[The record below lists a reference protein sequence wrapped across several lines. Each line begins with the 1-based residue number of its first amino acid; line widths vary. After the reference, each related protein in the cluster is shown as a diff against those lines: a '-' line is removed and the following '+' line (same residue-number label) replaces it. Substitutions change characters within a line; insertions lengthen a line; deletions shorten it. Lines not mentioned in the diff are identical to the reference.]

1 MAEIIARNGNELTIQ
16 ITLQL
21 SGSLLEMENTILDSC
36 NEIGCLATTEAL
48 QKFDTDGSPIKWGDT
63 KMTARD
69 KDNKT
74 YQTPYGSVQLE
85 RYVYQSSKGG
95 RIYCPL
101 EHNARIVRGA
111 TPKFAQQ
118 IAHKYANMNAPAVC
132 QDLES
137 NHHRKIA
144 HSYLQAVSDWV
155 GSIAQ
160 AKEELWEY
168 DIPPLDEAIT
178 TVVVSLDGAYVLLRD
193 DGYREAMVGN
203 LSLYDVSG
211 ERLHTVY
218 IGEAPEYGK
227 GTFFQRLE
235 KEIAKVKKHYP
246 DALYLGIADGAKN
259 NWSFLEQHTRR
270 QLLDFFHVTEYLAQV
285 SYAAYPGKTD
295 KPKRALWLDER
306 CKQLKHEPDAAETL
320 ISEME
325 KLAQKNS
332 LTKMVKEDLQAA
344 LTYFKNHRQ
353 MMGYAAHTAKNLP
366 IGSGVTEAA
375 CKTLVKQRLCGSGM
389 RWKDKGAKVI
399 LSLRALVQTKGRWQQ
414 FWDKIDQYG
423 THVYA

>member
-1 MAEIIARNGNELTIQ
+1 MAKIITRNGNELTIQ
-16 ITLQL
+16 VTIKLI
-21 SGSLLEMENTILDSC
+21 GSLLEMENTILDSC

-48 QKFDTDGSPIKWGDT
+48 QKFDTDGSPIKLGET
-63 KMTARD
+63 KMTARG

-85 RYVYQSSKGG
+85 RYVYQTSKGG

-101 EHNARIVRGA
+101 EYNARIIQGA

-132 QDLES
+132 RDLEE

-144 HSYLQAVSDWV
+144 HSYLQDVSDWV
-155 GSIAQ
+155 GGIAQ

-168 DIPPLDEAIT
+168 AIPLLNEAIT
-178 TVVVSLDGAYVLLRD
+178 TVVVSLDGAYVLMRD

-203 LSLYDVSG
+203 ISLYEVTG
-211 ERLHTVY
+211 KRLHTVY

-227 GTFFQRLE
+227 GSFFQRLE
-235 KEIAKVKKHYP
+235 KEIATVKNHYP

-259 NWSFLEQHTRR
+259 NWSFLEHHTSR
-270 QLLDFFHVTEYLAQV
+270 QLLDFFHVTEYLANV

-295 KPKRALWLDER
+295 KPKRTIWLNER
-306 CKQLKHEPDAAETL
+306 CKQLKREPGAVETL

-332 LTKMVKEDLQAA
+332 LTKSIKENLQAA

-353 MMGYAAHTAKNLP
+353 MMDYAMHIEKNLP

-389 RWKDKGAKVI
+389 RWKDQGAKVI
-399 LSLRALVQTKGRWQQ
+399 LSLRALVQSKGRWQQ

-423 THVYA
+423 SHVCA

>member
-1 MAEIIARNGNELTIQ
+1 MAKIITRNGNELTIQ
-16 ITLQL
+16 VTIKLI
-21 SGSLLEMENTILDSC
+21 GSLLEMENTILDSC

-48 QKFDTDGSPIKWGDT
+48 QKFDTDGSPIKLGET
-63 KMTARD
+63 KMTARG

-85 RYVYQSSKGG
+85 RYVYQTSKGG

-101 EHNARIVRGA
+101 EYNARIIQGA

-132 QDLES
+132 RDLEE

-144 HSYLQAVSDWV
+144 HSYLQDVSDWV
-155 GSIAQ
+155 GGIAQ

-168 DIPPLDEAIT
+168 AIPLLNEAIT
-178 TVVVSLDGAYVLLRD
+178 TVVVSLDGAYVLMRD

-203 LSLYDVSG
+203 ISLYEVTG
-211 ERLHTVY
+211 KRLHTVY

-227 GTFFQRLE
+227 GSFFQRLE
-235 KEIAKVKKHYP
+235 KEIATVKNHYP

-259 NWSFLEQHTRR
+259 NWSFLEQHTSR
-270 QLLDFFHVTEYLAQV
+270 QLLDFFHVTEYLANV

-295 KPKRALWLDER
+295 KPKRTIWLNER
-306 CKQLKHEPDAAETL
+306 CKQLKREPGAVETL

-332 LTKMVKEDLQAA
+332 LTKSIKENLQAA

-353 MMGYAAHTAKNLP
+353 MMDYAMHIEKNLP

-389 RWKDKGAKVI
+389 RWKDQGAKVI
-399 LSLRALVQTKGRWQQ
+399 LSLRALVQSKGRWQQ

-423 THVYA
+423 SQVYA